1 MRGEGG
7 RGNEGHNGLRLMMV
21 DVLLLFYGLH
31 NTCTIM
37 YYFYISP
44 EALKFLYE
52 NRTLVRVGKA
62 G

>member
-1 MRGEGG
+1 MGG
-7 RGNEGHNGLRLMMV
+7 KENEGHNGLRLMMV

-37 YYFYISP
+37 YNYFYISP
-44 EALKFLYE
+44 EVLKFLYE
-52 NRTLVRVGKA
+52 NRTLGRVGKA